1 MFPAGAPGMGL
12 LLLRIGV
19 AVMLLFKALPN
30 GELEGSWWIEA
41 GLVTIATAL
50 CIGVY
55 TPVACVASFIAQL
68 TCFLS
73 TRGSNAGQ
81 FVCLTLITLS
91 AGLLGPGAFSVD
103 ALLFGR
109 RLIPPPNAL

>member
-1 MFPAGAPGMGL
+1 MFPAGAPGVGL

-30 GELEGSWWIEA
+30 GEMGGSWWIVA
-41 GLVTIATAL
+41 GLLTLTIAL
-50 CIGVY
+50 CIGIY
-55 TPVACVASFIAQL
+55 TPAVCVASIIVQL

-73 TRGSNAGQ
+73 TRGNNTGQ
-81 FVCLTLITLS
+81 FVCFTLVTLS

-103 ALLFGR
+103 SLLFGR

>member
-1 MFPAGAPGMGL
+1 VGL

-19 AVMLLFKALPN
+19 AVMLLSKALPN
-30 GELEGSWWIEA
+30 GEIEGCWWIVV
-41 GLVTIATAL
+41 GLFTLAIAL
-50 CIGVY
+50 CIGIY
-55 TPVACVASFIAQL
+55 TPMACVASFLALL

-73 TRGSNAGQ
+73 TRGNNTGQ
-81 FVCLTLITLS
+81 FVCFALITLS